1 MNFIKTLPLHA
12 LPKHLHFLPKRYNSN
27 TPSFQD
33 LLQKLPD
40 NVKSNMYSVAQITA
54 KFQDELDQ
62 SNREKQ
68 SLNKEVHRLT
78 SELTSMTTQRDFQ
91 IHKLNQKVEE
101 YEIIALEKK
110 ELSHWLKLNDFAL
123 KELTTERDALKLE
136 LDEKKTL
143 LNSLIKE
150 NTSDIQ
156 TTLEE
161 RDQTIRLLQRE
172 IQRMRPENIITKE
185 EHEKILNGHE
195 MILNEKLLRKEKAIK
210 YWREQ
215 FEESN
220 IQRSRLQE
228 SYRQKFILA
237 VIVSTAV
244 AVYSFQ
250 SPYEKDYSVK
260 KVNYVEKKAE
270 GLNYELLLRKS
281 SHHQKVEDVHTHK
294 HNPKCRTEK
303 HVHSTV

>member
-1 MNFIKTLPLHA
+1 
-12 LPKHLHFLPKRYNSN
+12 
-27 TPSFQD
+27 
-33 LLQKLPD
+33 
-40 NVKSNMYSVAQITA
+40 
-54 KFQDELDQ
+54 
-62 SNREKQ
+62 
-68 SLNKEVHRLT
+68 
-78 SELTSMTTQRDFQ
+78 MTTQRDFQ

-136 LDEKKTL
+136 LNKKKTL

-185 EHEKILNGHE
+185 EHE

-270 GLNYELLLRKS
+270 
-281 SHHQKVEDVHTHK
+281 DVHTHK